1 MGFGTGNL
9 DFHQSFHRQLSTFRL
24 ANVAF
29 LQESCEQTSLQTLSP
44 SVLCRS
50 EKDQLALTQYS
61 ASITFATVS
70 LRCLESQS
78 SLTLPFVLHFLL
90 HLQPFSHL
98 LRLNQLQQLLS
109 RRRWPY

>member
-1 MGFGTGNL
+1 MGSGTGNP

-50 EKDQLALTQYS
+50 EKDLLALTQYS
-61 ASITFATVS
+61 ASITFAVT
-70 LRCLESQS
+70 
-78 SLTLPFVLHFLL
+78 
-90 HLQPFSHL
+90 
-98 LRLNQLQQLLS
+98 
-109 RRRWPY
+109 